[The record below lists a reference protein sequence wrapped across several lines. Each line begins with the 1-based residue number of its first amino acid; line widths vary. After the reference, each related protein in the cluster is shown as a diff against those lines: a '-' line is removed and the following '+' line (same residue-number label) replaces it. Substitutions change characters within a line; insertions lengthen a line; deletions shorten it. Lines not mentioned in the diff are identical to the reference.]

1 MIANFAEDEKRGFFS
16 ARSWN
21 RTVVF
26 FLLGLVFFVALL
38 GERIGAFAPF
48 FIYGVFSEIFVSA
61 VQVLA

>member
-1 MIANFAEDEKRGFFS
+1 MIANFAEDEKRDFFS

-26 FLLGLVFFVALL
+26 FAWLVFFVALL

>member
-26 FLLGLVFFVALL
+26 FCLACFLVALL

>member
-1 MIANFAEDEKRGFFS
+1 MKS
-16 ARSWN
+16 AA
-21 RTVVF
+21 F
-26 FLLGLVFFVALL
+26 FLRVVGTGLLFFFCLACFFVALL

>member
-1 MIANFAEDEKRGFFS
+1 MKSAAFFL
-16 ARSWN
+16 R
-21 RTVVF
+21 VVGTGLLFF
-26 FLLGLVFFVALL
+26 FLLGLFFFVALL

>member
-1 MIANFAEDEKRGFFS
+1 MKSAAFFL
-16 ARSWN
+16 R
-21 RTVVF
+21 VVGTGLLF
-26 FLLGLVFFVALL
+26 FLLGFVFFVALL

>member
-26 FLLGLVFFVALL
+26 FFVAWFFVALL

>member
-26 FLLGLVFFVALL
+26 FAWLGFFVALL